1 MVHHSYSTFR
11 IGLCRYLHAVRQA
24 ERYIIVIQLE
34 TLVLIQLSGFDLC
47 HSNSK
52 GKRLVNF
59 FSQLVTSLY
68 GYMVGYKKDRTIHCL
83 NRLFHSLKTCRE
95 RLETDLYIVV

>member
-1 MVHHSYSTFR
+1 MVYHSYSTFR

-47 HSNSK
+47 QSNSK
-52 GKRLVNF
+52 GKRLLKKK
-59 FSQLVTSLY
+59 FSLLPLC
-68 GYMVGYKKDRTIHCL
+68 MVIWWGTKRQNDT
-83 NRLFHSLKTCRE
+83 LFKSS
-95 RLETDLYIVV
+95 IP

>member
-1 MVHHSYSTFR
+1 MVYHSYSTFR

-47 HSNSK
+47 QSNSK
-52 GKRLVNF
+52 GKRLLKKKF
-59 FSQLVTSLY
+59 QLVTSLH
-68 GYMVGYKKDRTIHCL
+68 GYMVGYKKT
-83 NRLFHSLKTCRE
+83 E
-95 RLETDLYIVV
+95 RYIV